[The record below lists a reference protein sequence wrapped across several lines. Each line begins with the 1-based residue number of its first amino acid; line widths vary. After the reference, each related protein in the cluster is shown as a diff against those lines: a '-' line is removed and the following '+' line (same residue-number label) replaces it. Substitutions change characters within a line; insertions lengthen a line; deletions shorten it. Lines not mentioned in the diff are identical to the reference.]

1 MKYWR
6 TADLNNTPNYL
17 MHHGIQ
23 GQKWGV
29 SHGPPYPLG
38 NDVSTGNKLKT
49 KVVSNLP
56 HKRVSANR
64 MRNYTKSEQARI
76 SEGQAMGAML
86 GGLPGMMVGSYL
98 TKRHINR
105 ENAGLRDKK
114 YTNDERVRI
123 NNAYETTG
131 LIGTALS
138 RHNVKKE
145 NKQAAQKEALSV
157 IDNMNGFNKEDFE
170 VSKTKRT
177 KDGNNY
183 IIEVSHKE
191 DPEMSMF
198 VKVTKDKNSGKMSVS
213 NIGLT
218 EEDAKSGSKGSNA
231 EKIKVKSDSYDTKP
245 ATKDS
250 TQSSSTKSK
259 KSSADSSWKYED
271 SNNEAKLKDS
281 TLKSV
286 QNKVNKYAQ
295 STPWGNNDNI
305 KFASSRV
312 IDETNG
318 RKTYEFSYGNGSALF
333 TVYGYMDKNGNVVLN
348 KDNNGKLAVE
358 IFD

>member
-6 TADLNNTPNYL
+6 TADLDNTPNYL

-38 NDVSTGNKLKT
+38 SDVSTGNKLKT

-56 HKRVSANR
+56 HKRISANR

-76 SEGQAMGAML
+76 SEGQTMGAML

-131 LIGTALS
+131 LIGTAIS

-157 IDNMNGFNKEDFE
+157 VDNMNGFNKEDFE

-231 EKIKVKSDSYDTKP
+231 EKIKAKSDSYDTKP
-245 ATKDS
+245 ATNEKKTSTSKAPSSKSRDDKQKNAIVSKMNERGGKFAGIDKDS
-250 TQSSSTKSK
+250 LTRV
-259 KSSADSSWKYED
+259 
-271 SNNEAKLKDS
+271 KDS
-281 TLKSV
+281 RETYDNPNGTTGITEMWTDGHGNYFTLEITYDPKT
-286 QNKVNKYAQ
+286 KKE
-295 STPWGNNDNI
+295 T
-305 KFASSRV
+305 
-312 IDETNG
+312 IDQIVRE
-318 RKTYEFSYGNGSALF
+318 
-333 TVYGYMDKNGNVVLN
+333 
-348 KDNNGKLAVE
+348 
-358 IFD
+358 

>member
-38 NDVSTGNKLKT
+38 SDMSTGNKLKT

-64 MRNYTKSEQARI
+64 MRKYTKSEQARI

-98 TKRHINR
+98 TKRRINR

-157 IDNMNGFNKEDFE
+157 IDNMDGFNKEDFE

-183 IIEVSHKE
+183 IIEVTHKE
-191 DPEMSMF
+191 DPEIKAF
-198 VKVTKDKNSGKMSVS
+198 VKVTKNKDSGKMSVS

-218 EEDAKSGSKGSNA
+218 EEDAKSGSKESNA
-231 EKIKVKSDSYDTKP
+231 EKIKAKSDSYDTKP
-245 ATKDS
+245 AT
-250 TQSSSTKSK
+250 
-259 KSSADSSWKYED
+259 
-271 SNNEAKLKDS
+271 
-281 TLKSV
+281 
-286 QNKVNKYAQ
+286 
-295 STPWGNNDNI
+295 
-305 KFASSRV
+305 
-312 IDETNG
+312 
-318 RKTYEFSYGNGSALF
+318 NGSARSSSKSSN
-333 TVYGYMDKNGNVVLN
+333 TTSSKPKISDTKIKNAIADRMKDVKDKNGNPYIDTNNLKRLGYDPETKQDTWTDGHGN
-348 KDNNGKLAVE
+348 YFTLELSTNPNTGKDTIDPKL
-358 IFD
+358 ITWDD